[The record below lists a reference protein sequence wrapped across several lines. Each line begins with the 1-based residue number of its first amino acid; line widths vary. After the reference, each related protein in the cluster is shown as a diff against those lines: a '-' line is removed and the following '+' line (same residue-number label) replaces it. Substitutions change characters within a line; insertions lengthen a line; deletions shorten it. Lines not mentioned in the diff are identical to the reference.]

1 MELASLEARLR
12 EMEALLKN
20 SQRGGTASS
29 NTQQQTSSHVPTPAK
44 DDTKARSRPGTAR
57 TPQQA
62 PSAGNMP
69 PTPGGSEGE
78 YHIVTERDY
87 Q

>member
-20 SQRGGTASS
+20 KGGAAFS
-29 NTQQQTSSHVPTPAK
+29 NTQQQTSSHAPPPAK

-78 YHIVTERDY
+78 YHMVTERDY